1 MYTTTELELLEQQ
14 QEEKL
19 EELKRQEKKA
29 SVPHYN
35 AVNKANNLIDC
46 TTYKEV
52 GSGAFG
58 YVVKCKGY
66 DQYVV
71 KYIKKAKN
79 IHTNN
84 VKAAVKRH
92 EVALIRERDLMLTLN
107 NAHIVNVYDKKVKL
121 SKWDIDPEYAYM
133 VLEYC
138 NSGDLRNMIRGKYN
152 ISYDT
157 ILNKFVYGIGN
168 ALQYIH
174 EQNIIHHDLKPENVF
189 VNSDKN
195 NITLKLGDFG
205 LYSKIDNS
213 YKSSIEGTDFYL
225 PWYQLVSTEKAQI
238 TNIYYN
244 SNPIQFVNTNRA
256 YVPVAKYFIDWYAY
270 VCIIYE
276 IITTKKL
283 NVNSPG
289 NNLIVFNTCCI
300 DIDSISDITL
310 RNILMNI
317 MCIDITVYFT
327 GIDDL
332 SNEHYKKIFELL
344 ATQEYIHESIINKKD
359 IKKDGKKALE
369 YDSGNKKYKLT
380 LPRNNKKIIISSPE
394 QIMTKLYSSEN
405 KNNEDPIVH
414 NEFNEPMKINIR
426 SKNNRKRI
434 LSLSRILTKKNNKP
448 NSSYA

>member
-1 MYTTTELELLEQQ
+1 METIYN
-14 QEEKL
+14 EEL
-19 EELKRQEKKA
+19 EELERQQKA
-29 SVPHYN
+29 AIN
-35 AVNKANNLIDC
+35 VNPASHNNIVKNPNNLIDC

-58 YVVKCKGY
+58 YVVKCNGY

-79 IHTNN
+79 TKTNN
-84 VKAAVKRH
+84 VKATIKRH

-121 SKWDIDPEYAYM
+121 SNWNIDTEYAYM

-138 NSGDLRNMIRGKYN
+138 NGGDLHNMISGKYN
-152 ISYDT
+152 ISCDT

-174 EQNIIHHDLKPENVF
+174 EQNIIHHDLKPENIF
-189 VNSDKN
+189 VSSDKN

-205 LYSKIDNS
+205 LYSKIDDS
-213 YKSSIEGTDFYL
+213 YKSSIEGTKLYL
-225 PWYQLVSTEKAQI
+225 PWYQLVSIEKAQL

-244 SNPIQFVNTNRA
+244 NNPIQFVNTNRA

-276 IITTKKL
+276 IITKKKL
-283 NVNSPG
+283 NAKPI
-289 NNLIVFNTCCI
+289 NNLNIFNTCCI
-300 DIDSISDITL
+300 DLNRIPDTTL
-310 RNILMNI
+310 HNILINI

-332 SNEHYKKIFELL
+332 SNEYYEKIFELL
-344 ATQEYIHESIINKKD
+344 AQQVHIQIPIVGINNITLRKQ
-359 IKKDGKKALE
+359 KAQI
-369 YDSGNKKYKLT
+369 YRSDNKKYKLT
-380 LPRNNKKIIISSPE
+380 RENKKPIVASPE
-394 QIMTKLYSSEN
+394 RILTKLYSSEN
-405 KNNEDPIVH
+405 KNNEDIVGY
-414 NEFNEPMKINIR
+414 NEFNEPTKRDTR
-426 SKNNRKRI
+426 SRNTQKRI
-434 LSLSRILTKKNNKP
+434 LSFSRNLTKKNNKQ